1 MQDSG
6 IGFLRKKSWPRFV
19 EPRVCPRSYATT
31 PSRASIDLAK
41 KTHASR
47 TSNQQQLSGARG
59 NRSSTARRRRN
70 QSGQLTEKGAEGTY
84 LDTARPAAM
93 ATNGQGI
100 SEGGDKENRA
110 SERAAKA
117 LRLSLE
123 DRRRREGSG
132 WVCVWR
138 GEGDVYDGGRA
149 WESVTASAGQHKK
162 RSLFPPP
169 PSLSSL
175 RGSDS

>member
-1 MQDSG
+1 
-6 IGFLRKKSWPRFV
+6 V
-19 EPRVCPRSYATT
+19 EPGVCPHSYATK

-70 QSGQLTEKGAEGTY
+70 QSVQLTEKGAEGTY

-93 ATNGQGI
+93 ATNRQGI

-110 SERAAKA
+110 SAAKA
-117 LRLSLE
+117 LRLSLR
-123 DRRRREGSG
+123 DRRRREGSRWMG
-132 WVCVWR
+132 VRAC
-138 GEGDVYDGGRA
+138 GGRRRRLRR
-149 WESVTASAGQHKK
+149 WESLGK
-162 RSLFPPP
+162 RHLHPQ
-169 PSLSSL
+169 
-175 RGSDS
+175 